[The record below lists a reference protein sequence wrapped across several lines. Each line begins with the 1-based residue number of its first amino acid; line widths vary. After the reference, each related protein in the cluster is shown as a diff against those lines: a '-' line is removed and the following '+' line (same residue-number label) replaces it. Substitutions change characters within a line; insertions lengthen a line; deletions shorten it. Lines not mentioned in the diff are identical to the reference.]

1 MFKKKLKNQYKSSF
15 PLGARGHI
23 MENIKKVILN
33 AIPEAVIE
41 DKKILT
47 VTVEP
52 NKLHLLAKIL
62 RDNAAFDFLVK
73 LIGMDWG
80 EKLGV
85 IYMLSCSTDLSK
97 EIVLKTGTSDR
108 ENPLLYSITDLFET
122 AHFNEREVYAL
133 LGIRF
138 INNPDMR
145 KFFLNADWNGF
156 PLRKDYDANPELNP
170 LSIESKEI
178 VDIAPR
184 IMETPG
190 GLVEENVNI
199 FEADDY
205 IINIG
210 PQHPSTHGVMHFRTA
225 LDGEIVKKIDVHSGY
240 IHRGIEKLSEN
251 LTYPQILHFTDRLDY
266 LSANINRHALCMCVE
281 KAAEIEVPERAQY
294 IRTIMDELNRID
306 SHLLAWACQTNDLG
320 ATTAFIYGMRE
331 REIILHIFEKTCGGR
346 LIINQ
351 NVIGG
356 VMFDIYAD
364 FQKDVKSFIPY
375 MREKLVEYDRFFTH
389 NVIALGRMIGVGVL
403 SKEDA
408 ISYAVTG
415 PAGRGSGWS
424 CDIRKH
430 QPYSLYSKVDFKE
443 IIRTEGDSYARY
455 LNRLDEIEESLYI
468 IEQLIDNIP
477 EGDVLT
483 KTKAIIKLPEGE
495 YFQRIEA
502 CRGEFGVYIES
513 RGEKTPYR
521 MKFRSPSMALV
532 SAMPLIC
539 MNEKISD
546 FIGIGGSM
554 DYVIPDIDR

>member
-1 MFKKKLKNQYKSSF
+1 
-15 PLGARGHI
+15 
-23 MENIKKVILN
+23 MENIKKLILN
-33 AIPEAVIE
+33 TVASAVIE
-41 DKKILT
+41 EKQKLT
-47 VTVEP
+47 VTVAWD
-52 NKLHLLAKIL
+52 KLHLLAKTL
-62 RDNAAFDFLVK
+62 RDNAALPFDVLVY
-73 LIGMDWG
+73 LIGMDRG
-80 EKLGV
+80 EELGV
-85 IYMLSCSTDLSK
+85 NYLLSSSTDLSK
-97 EIVLKTGTSDR
+97 ELVLKTGTTDR
-108 ENPLLYSITDLFET
+108 ENPLLYSVTDLFET

-170 LSIESKEI
+170 LSLESVDMI
-178 VDIAPR
+178 DIAPR
-184 IMETPG
+184 VMEVDG
-190 GLVEENVNI
+190 KLVEETVNI
-199 FEADDY
+199 FGDDDY

-240 IHRGIEKLSEN
+240 IHRGIEKLSEA

-266 LSANINRHALCMCVE
+266 LSANINRHGLCLCVE
-281 KAAEIEVPERAQY
+281 KASEIEVPERAQY
-294 IRTIMDELNRID
+294 IRTIMDELNRMD

-331 REIILHIFEKTCGGR
+331 REIILDIFDKTCGGR

-356 VMFDIYAD
+356 VMFDIYPD
-364 FQKDVKSFIPY
+364 FQKDVKSFIIY
-375 MREKLVEYDRFFTH
+375 MREKLKEYDRFFSH
-389 NVIALGRMIGVGVL
+389 NVIALGRMIGIGNL

-415 PAGRGSGWS
+415 PAGRASGWS
-424 CDIRKH
+424 NDLRKH
-430 QPYSLYSKVDFKE
+430 TPYALYDKVDFKE
-443 IIRTEGDSYARY
+443 VIRTEGDSYARY
-455 LNRLDEIEESLYI
+455 MNRLDEIEESLHI

-477 EGDVLT
+477 EGDICAKV
-483 KTKAIIKLPEGE
+483 KPIIRIPEGE
-495 YFQRIEA
+495 YYQGIEA
-502 CRGEFGVYIES
+502 AKGIFGVFIES
-513 RGEKTPYR
+513 RGDKFPYR
-521 MKFRSPSMALV
+521 LKFRSPSMALV
-532 SAMPLIC
+532 SVMPLIC
-539 MNEKISD
+539 KNEKVSD

>member
-1 MFKKKLKNQYKSSF
+1 
-15 PLGARGHI
+15 
-23 MENIKKVILN
+23 
-33 AIPEAVIE
+33 
-41 DKKILT
+41 
-47 VTVEP
+47 
-52 NKLHLLAKIL
+52 
-62 RDNAAFDFLVK
+62 
-73 LIGMDWG
+73 
-80 EKLGV
+80 
-85 IYMLSCSTDLSK
+85 
-97 EIVLKTGTSDR
+97 
-108 ENPLLYSITDLFET
+108 
-122 AHFNEREVYAL
+122 
-133 LGIRF
+133 
-138 INNPDMR
+138 
-145 KFFLNADWNGF
+145 
-156 PLRKDYDANPELNP
+156 
-170 LSIESKEI
+170 
-178 VDIAPR
+178 
-184 IMETPG
+184 
-190 GLVEENVNI
+190 
-199 FEADDY
+199 
-205 IINIG
+205 
-210 PQHPSTHGVMHFRTA
+210 STHGVMHFRTA

-375 MREKLVEYDRFFTH
+375 MREKLVEYDRFFSH
-389 NVIALGRMIGVGVL
+389 NVIALGRMIGIGVM

-415 PAGRGSGWS
+415 PAGRASGWS

-430 QPYSLYSKVDFKE
+430 QPYSMYSKVDFKE
-443 IIRTEGDSYARY
+443 VIRTEGDSYARY
-455 LNRLDEIEESLYI
+455 MNRLDEIEESLHI

-477 EGDVLT
+477 EGEVLA

-513 RGEKTPYR
+513 RGDKTPYR

-539 MNEKISD
+539 KNEKISD

>member
-1 MFKKKLKNQYKSSF
+1 
-15 PLGARGHI
+15 
-23 MENIKKVILN
+23 MENIKKLILTTV
-33 AIPEAVIE
+33 PTAVIE
-41 DKKILT
+41 EKQKLT
-47 VTVEP
+47 VTVAWD
-52 NKLHLLAKIL
+52 KLHLLAKTL
-62 RDNAAFDFLVK
+62 RDNAALPFDVLVY
-73 LIGMDWG
+73 LIGMDRG
-80 EKLGV
+80 EELGV
-85 IYMLSCSTDLSK
+85 NYLLSSSTDLSK
-97 EIVLKTGTSDR
+97 ELVLKTGTTDR
-108 ENPLLYSITDLFET
+108 ENPLLYSVTDLFET

-170 LSIESKEI
+170 LSLESVDMI
-178 VDIAPR
+178 DIAPR
-184 IMETPG
+184 VMEVDG
-190 GLVEENVNI
+190 KLVEETVNI
-199 FEADDY
+199 FGDDDY

-240 IHRGIEKLSEN
+240 IHRGIEKLSEA

-266 LSANINRHALCMCVE
+266 LSANINRHGLCLCVE
-281 KAAEIEVPERAQY
+281 KASEIEVPERAQY
-294 IRTIMDELNRID
+294 IRTIMDELNRMD

-331 REIILHIFEKTCGGR
+331 REIILDIFDKTCGGR

-356 VMFDIYAD
+356 VMFDIYPD
-364 FQKDVKSFIPY
+364 FQKDVKSFIIY
-375 MREKLVEYDRFFTH
+375 MREKLKEYDRFFSH
-389 NVIALGRMIGVGVL
+389 NVIALGRMIGIGNL

-415 PAGRGSGWS
+415 PAGRASGWS
-424 CDIRKH
+424 NDLRKH
-430 QPYSLYSKVDFKE
+430 TPYALYDKVDFKE
-443 IIRTEGDSYARY
+443 VIRTEGDSYARY
-455 LNRLDEIEESLYI
+455 MNRLDEIEESLHI

-477 EGDVLT
+477 EGDICAKV
-483 KTKAIIKLPEGE
+483 KPIIRIPEGE
-495 YFQRIEA
+495 YYQGIEA
-502 CRGEFGVYIES
+502 AKGIFGVFIES
-513 RGEKTPYR
+513 RGDKFPYR
-521 MKFRSPSMALV
+521 LKFRSPSMALV
-532 SAMPLIC
+532 SVMPLIC
-539 MNEKISD
+539 KNEKVSD

>member
-1 MFKKKLKNQYKSSF
+1 
-15 PLGARGHI
+15 

-33 AIPEAVIE
+33 TVPEAVIE

-52 NKLHLLAKIL
+52 NKLHQLTKAL
-62 RDNAAFDFLVK
+62 RDNTALPFDMLVK

-85 IYMLSCSTDLSK
+85 IYLLASSTDLSK
-97 EIVLKTGTSDR
+97 EIVLKTGTADR
-108 ENPLLYSITDLFET
+108 ENPLLYTVTDLFET

-145 KFFLNADWNGF
+145 KFFLNSDWVGY
-156 PLRKDYDANPELNP
+156 PLRKDYDANPELNA
-170 LSIESKEI
+170 LSLESKEI
-178 VDIAPR
+178 VDVAPR
-184 IMETPG
+184 IMEVDG
-190 GLVEENVNI
+190 KLVEENVNI
-199 FEADDY
+199 FGDDDY

-210 PQHPSTHGVMHFRTA
+210 PQHPSTHGVMHFRTS

-375 MREKLVEYDRFFTH
+375 MRQKLVEYDRFFSH
-389 NVIALGRMIGVGVL
+389 NVIALGRMVGIGVM

-430 QPYSLYSKVDFKE
+430 QPYSMYSKVDFKE

-455 LNRLDEIEESLYI
+455 MNRLDEIEESLHI

-477 EGDVLT
+477 EGEVLA

-513 RGEKTPYR
+513 RGDKTPYR

-539 MNEKISD
+539 KNEKISD

>member
-1 MFKKKLKNQYKSSF
+1 
-15 PLGARGHI
+15 

-33 AIPEAVIE
+33 AVPEAVIE

-47 VTVEP
+47 ITVEP
-52 NKLHLLAKIL
+52 NKLHLLAKTL
-62 RDNAAFDFLVK
+62 RDNAALPFDFLVK

-85 IYMLSCSTDLSK
+85 IYMLSSSNDLSK

-145 KFFLNADWNGF
+145 KFFLNADWVGY
-156 PLRKDYDANPELNP
+156 PLRKDYDANPALNP
-170 LSIESKEI
+170 LSLESKEI

-184 IMETPG
+184 IMERDG
-190 GLVEENVNI
+190 VLVEETVNV
-199 FEADDY
+199 FEEDDY

-225 LDGEIVKKIDVHSGY
+225 LNGEKVEKIDVHSGY

-356 VMFDIYAD
+356 VMFDIYNE

-375 MREKLVEYDRFFTH
+375 MREKLVEYDRFFSH
-389 NVIALGRMIGVGVL
+389 NVIALGRMVKIGIL
-403 SKEDA
+403 TKENA
-408 ISYAVTG
+408 ISFGVTG

-430 QPYSLYSKVDFKE
+430 QPYSLYDKVEFKE
-443 IIRTEGDSYARY
+443 VIRTEGDSYARY
-455 LNRLDEIEESLYI
+455 LNRLDEIEESLHI

-483 KTKAIIKLPEGE
+483 KTKAIIKLPVGE

-532 SAMPLIC
+532 SVMPLIC
-539 MNEKISD
+539 KNEKISD

>member
-1 MFKKKLKNQYKSSF
+1 
-15 PLGARGHI
+15 

-33 AIPEAVIE
+33 TVPEAVIE

-52 NKLHLLAKIL
+52 NKLHQLAKAL
-62 RDNAAFDFLVK
+62 RDNTALPFDMLVK

-85 IYMLSCSTDLSK
+85 IYLLASSTDLSK
-97 EIVLKTGTSDR
+97 EIVLKTGTADR
-108 ENPLLYSITDLFET
+108 ENPLLYTVSDLFET

-145 KFFLNADWNGF
+145 KFFLNSDWVGY
-156 PLRKDYDANPELNP
+156 PLRKDYDANPELNE
-170 LSIESKEI
+170 LSLESKDI
-178 VDIAPR
+178 IDIAPR
-184 IMETPG
+184 IMEVDG
-190 GLVEENVNI
+190 KLVEETVNI
-199 FEADDY
+199 FAEDDY

-281 KAAEIEVPERAQY
+281 KAVEIEVPERAQY

-375 MREKLVEYDRFFTH
+375 MREKLVEYDRFFSH
-389 NVIALGRMIGVGVL
+389 NVIALGRMVGIGVM

-430 QPYSLYSKVDFKE
+430 QPYSMYSKVDFKE
-443 IIRTEGDSYARY
+443 VIRTEGDSYARY
-455 LNRLDEIEESLYI
+455 MNRLDEIEESLHI

-477 EGDVLT
+477 EGEVLA

-513 RGEKTPYR
+513 RGDKTPYR

-539 MNEKISD
+539 KNEKISD

>member
-1 MFKKKLKNQYKSSF
+1 
-15 PLGARGHI
+15 
-23 MENIKKVILN
+23 MEKIKELILSTV
-33 AIPEAVIE
+33 PDAVIE
-41 DKKILT
+41 QKQKLT
-47 VTVEP
+47 VTVAWQQ
-52 NKLHLLAKIL
+52 LHLLVKTL
-62 RDNAAFDFLVK
+62 RDNAELPFDFLVK
-73 LIGMDWG
+73 LIGVDRG
-80 EKLGV
+80 EELGV
-85 IYMLSCSTDLSK
+85 NYLLCSSTDLSK
-97 EIVLKTGTSDR
+97 ELVLKTGTSDR
-108 ENPLLYSITDLFET
+108 ENPLLYSITDIFET

-145 KFFLNADWNGF
+145 KFFLNADWVGY
-156 PLRKDYDANPELNP
+156 PLRKDYDTNPELNP
-170 LSIESKEI
+170 LSFESVEMM
-178 VDIAPR
+178 DTAPR
-184 IMETPG
+184 IMETPD
-190 GLVEENVNI
+190 GLVEETVNV
-199 FEADDY
+199 FEDDPY

-266 LSANINRHALCMCVE
+266 LSANINRHGLCMCVE

-306 SHLLAWACQTNDLG
+306 SHCLAWACQTNDLG

-331 REIILHIFEKTCGGR
+331 REIILDIFDKTCGGR

-351 NVIGG
+351 NVVGG
-356 VMFDIYAD
+356 VMFDIYNQ
-364 FQKDVKSFIPY
+364 FQKDVKDFVIY
-375 MREKLVEYDRFFTH
+375 MRTKLREYDRFFSH
-389 NVIALGRMIGVGVL
+389 NVIALGRMVKIGNL

-415 PAGRGSGWS
+415 PAGRASGWS

-430 QPYSLYSKVDFKE
+430 IPYALYNQVEFKE

-455 LNRLDEIEESLYI
+455 LNRLDEIEESLHI

-477 EGDVLT
+477 EGEICA

-495 YFQRIEA
+495 YYSRIEA
-502 CRGEFGVYIES
+502 CRGEFGVFIES
-513 RGEKTPYR
+513 RGEKFPYR
-521 MKFRSPSMALV
+521 LKFRSPSMALV

-539 MNEKISD
+539 KNEKISD

>member
-1 MFKKKLKNQYKSSF
+1 
-15 PLGARGHI
+15 
-23 MENIKKVILN
+23 MENIKKLILN
-33 AIPEAVIE
+33 IIPDAVIE

-47 VTVEP
+47 ITVAP
-52 NKLHLLAKIL
+52 KQLHLLAKTV
-62 RDNAAFDFLVK
+62 RDYKVVPFDFLVK
-73 LIGMDWG
+73 LIGTDSG

-85 IYMLSCSTDLSK
+85 TYLLSSSTDVSK
-97 EIVLKTGTSDR
+97 EIVLKTATDDR
-108 ENPLLYSITDLFET
+108 VNPLLYSVTDLFET
-122 AHFNEREVYAL
+122 AHLNEREVFAL
-133 LGIRF
+133 FGIRF

-145 KFFLNADWNGF
+145 KFLLNEDWKGF
-156 PLRKDYDANPELNP
+156 PFRKDYDASPEINP
-170 LSIESKEI
+170 LSLESKEI
-178 VDIAPR
+178 IDIAPR
-184 IMETPG
+184 IMETPE
-190 GLVEENVNI
+190 GLIEETVNI

-240 IHRGIEKLSEN
+240 IHRGIEKLSES

-266 LSANINRHALCMCVE
+266 LSANINRHGLCMCVE

-306 SHLLAWACQTNDLG
+306 SHLLAWSCQTNDLG

-331 REIILHIFEKTCGGR
+331 REIVLDIFEKTCGGR

-364 FQKDVKSFIPY
+364 FQKDVKAFIPY
-375 MREKLVEYDRFFTH
+375 MREKLVEYDRFFSH
-389 NVIALGRMIGVGVL
+389 NVIALGRMVGIGNL
-403 SKEDA
+403 SREDA

-415 PAGRGSGWS
+415 PAGRGSGWA
-424 CDIRKH
+424 CDLRIH
-430 QPYSLYSKVDFKE
+430 QPYALYNKVEFKE
-443 IIRTEGDSYARY
+443 VIRTEGDSYARY
-455 LNRLDEIEESLYI
+455 LNRLDEIEQSLHI

-477 EGDVLT
+477 SGEILA

-495 YFQRIEA
+495 YFSRVEA

-513 RGEKTPYR
+513 RGDKTPFR
-521 MKFRSPSMALV
+521 LKFRSPSMALV
-532 SAMPLIC
+532 SVMPLIC
-539 MNEKISD
+539 KNEKISD

>member
-1 MFKKKLKNQYKSSF
+1 
-15 PLGARGHI
+15 

-33 AIPEAVIE
+33 TVPEAVIE

-52 NKLHLLAKIL
+52 NKLHQLAKAL
-62 RDNAAFDFLVK
+62 RDNTALPFDMLVK

-85 IYMLSCSTDLSK
+85 IYLLASSTDLSK
-97 EIVLKTGTSDR
+97 EIVLKTGTADR
-108 ENPLLYSITDLFET
+108 ENPLLYTVTDLFET

-145 KFFLNADWNGF
+145 KFFLNSDWVGY
-156 PLRKDYDANPELNP
+156 PLRKDYDANPELNK
-170 LSIESKEI
+170 LTLESKEI

-184 IMETPG
+184 IMEVDG
-190 GLVEENVNI
+190 KLVEETVNI
-199 FEADDY
+199 FAEDDY

-375 MREKLVEYDRFFTH
+375 MREKLVEYDRFFSH
-389 NVIALGRMIGVGVL
+389 NVIALGRMIGIGVM

-430 QPYSLYSKVDFKE
+430 QPYSMYSKVDFKE
-443 IIRTEGDSYARY
+443 VIRTEGDSYARY
-455 LNRLDEIEESLYI
+455 MNRLDEIEESLHI

-477 EGDVLT
+477 EGEVLA

-513 RGEKTPYR
+513 RGDKIPYR

-539 MNEKISD
+539 KNEKISD

>member
-1 MFKKKLKNQYKSSF
+1 MEKIKKL
-15 PLGARGHI
+15 
-23 MENIKKVILN
+23 ILN
-33 AIPEAVIE
+33 TVPDAVIE
-41 DKKILT
+41 EKQKLT
-47 VTVEP
+47 VTVEWS
-52 NKLHLLAKIL
+52 KLHLLAQTL
-62 RDNAAFDFLVK
+62 RDNTELPFDFLVK
-73 LIGMDWG
+73 LIGVDRG
-80 EKLGV
+80 EELGV
-85 IYMLSCSTDLSK
+85 NYLLCSSKDLSK
-97 EIVLKTGTSDR
+97 ELVLKTGTTDR
-108 ENPLLYSITDLFET
+108 ENPLLYSVTDLYET

-145 KFFLNADWNGF
+145 KFFLNADWNGY

-170 LSIESKEI
+170 LSLESKEM
-178 VDIAPR
+178 VDTAPR
-184 IMETPG
+184 IMEVDG
-190 GLVEENVNI
+190 KLVEETVNI
-199 FEADDY
+199 FGDDDY

-266 LSANINRHALCMCVE
+266 LSANINRHGLCMAVE
-281 KAAEIEVPERAQY
+281 KAAELEVPERAQY

-306 SHLLAWACQTNDLG
+306 SHCLAWACQTNDLG

-331 REIILHIFEKTCGGR
+331 REVILDIFDKTCGGR

-351 NVIGG
+351 NVVGG
-356 VMFDIYAD
+356 VMFDIYKD
-364 FQKDVKSFIPY
+364 FQKDVKAFIPY
-375 MREKLVEYDRFFTH
+375 MRQKLREYDRFFSH
-389 NVIALGRMIGVGVL
+389 NVIALGRMITIGTM
-403 SKEDA
+403 SKEQA
-408 ISYAVTG
+408 ITYAVTG
-415 PAGRGSGWS
+415 PAGRGSGWA
-424 CDIRKH
+424 CDIRK
-430 QPYSLYSKVDFKE
+430 QIPYALYDKVDFKE

-455 LNRLDEIEESLYI
+455 LNRLDEIEESLHI

-477 EGDVLT
+477 EGDICA

-495 YFQRIEA
+495 YYSRVEA
-502 CRGEFGVYIES
+502 CRGEFGVFIES
-513 RGEKTPYR
+513 RGEKFPYR

-539 MNEKISD
+539 KDEKISD

>member
-1 MFKKKLKNQYKSSF
+1 
-15 PLGARGHI
+15 
-23 MENIKKVILN
+23 MEKIKELILSTVSD
-33 AIPEAVIE
+33 AVIE
-41 DKKILT
+41 QKQKLT

-52 NKLHLLAKIL
+52 NKLHLLAKTL
-62 RDNAAFDFLVK
+62 RDNTALPFDFLVY
-73 LIGMDWG
+73 LIGMDRG
-80 EKLGV
+80 EQLGV
-85 IYMLSCSTDLSK
+85 NYLLSSSTDLSK
-97 EIVLKTGTSDR
+97 EIVLKTSTDDR
-108 ENPLLYSITDLFET
+108 ENPLLYSISDLFET
-122 AHFNEREVYAL
+122 AQYNEREVFAL

-145 KFFLNADWNGF
+145 KFFLNSDWVGY

-170 LSIESKEI
+170 VTIESKEI
-178 VDIAPR
+178 IDIAPR
-184 IMETPG
+184 IMETPD
-190 GLVEENVNI
+190 GLVEENINI

-210 PQHPSTHGVMHFRTA
+210 PQHPSTHGVMHFRTS

-266 LSANINRHALCMCVE
+266 LSANINRHGLCMCVE
-281 KAAEIEVPERAQY
+281 KALDLEVPERAQY

-306 SHLLAWACQTNDLG
+306 SHLLAWACQCNDLG
-320 ATTAFIYGMRE
+320 AITAFIYGMRE
-331 REIILHIFEKTCGGR
+331 REIILDIFEKTCGGR

-364 FQKDVKSFIPY
+364 FQKDVKAFIPY
-375 MREKLVEYDRFFTH
+375 MREKLVEYDHFFSH
-389 NVIALGRMIGVGVL
+389 NVIALGRMVTIGVL
-403 SKEDA
+403 PKEAA
-408 ISYAVTG
+408 INYGVTG

-430 QPYSLYSKVDFKE
+430 IPYAMYGKVDFKE
-443 IIRTEGDSYARY
+443 VIRTEGDSYARY
-455 LNRLDEIEESLYI
+455 MNRLDEIEESLHI

-477 EGDVLT
+477 AGD
-483 KTKAIIKLPEGE
+483 IINKPKPIIRIPEGE
-495 YFQRIEA
+495 YYQRVEA
-502 CRGEFGVYIES
+502 CRGEFGVFIES
-513 RGEKTPYR
+513 RGEKNPYR
-521 MKFRSPSMALV
+521 LKFRSPSMALV
-532 SAMPLIC
+532 SSMPLIC
-539 MNEKISD
+539 KNEKISD